1 MFQLLLAVIYIAFI
15 SLGLPDALLGSAW
28 PVMYR
33 EFGVNVSYA
42 GIISMIIAFGTVVSS
57 LQSDRLT
64 KKFGTGRVTAAS
76 VALTAFALFGFSL
89 SHSFYALVF
98 LALPYGLGAGSV
110 DASLNNYVALHY
122 KSRHMSWLH
131 CMWGVG
137 AAAGPY
143 VMGFALAHGN
153 TWNAGY
159 RAIAVL
165 QTALTA
171 LLVFSLPLWKRND
184 KNDAVERI
192 SGAAQASVSDIRPSV
207 PKTTE
212 SSAFDTSKASSLDS
226 ADTRPLSL
234 KEIINLPG
242 AKAVM
247 LSFFCYSAVEQT
259 SGLWAASYAVL
270 QGGVSADVAARYA
283 SFVYLGITAGRALAG
298 FISMYLNDTQMVRL
312 GEIVI
317 LAGVILLFVP
327 FGNAFT
333 LSGFALIGLGCAPV
347 FPSLIHATPHH
358 FGANKSQA
366 VIGVQMASAY
376 IGTCS
381 LPPLFGFI
389 ANRFGISLLPVYVLF
404 FCVLMIASHER
415 LIRLTERRPESI
427 V

>member
-28 PVMYR
+28 PVIYR
-33 EFGVNVSYA
+33 EFGVSVSYA
-42 GIISMIIAFGTVVSS
+42 GIISMIIALGTVVSS

-89 SHSFYALVF
+89 AHSFYALVF

-159 RAIAVL
+159 RAIALL

-184 KNDAVERI
+184 RSAAERI
-192 SGAAQASVSDIRPSV
+192 SGAVQPS
-207 PKTTE
+207 PSGKAA
-212 SSAFDTSKASSLDS
+212 SSAFDSV
-226 ADTRPLSL
+226 DTRPLSL

-242 AKAVM
+242 AKSVM
-247 LSFFCYSAVEQT
+247 LSFFCYAAVEQT

-270 QGGVSADVAARYA
+270 HNGVSADTAARYA
-283 SFVYLGITAGRALAG
+283 SFVYLGITAGRALCG

-317 LAGVILLFVP
+317 LAGVILLFMP

-333 LSGFALIGLGCAPV
+333 LLGFALTGLGCAPV

-358 FGANKSQA
+358 FGVNKSQA
-366 VIGVQMASAY
+366 LIGVQMASAY
-376 IGTCS
+376 IGNCM

-389 ANRFGISLLPVYVLF
+389 ANRFGISFLPAYLLLF
-404 FCVLMIASHER
+404 CTLMIASHER
-415 LIRLTERRPESI
+415 LIRLTKRRLESI

>member
-1 MFQLLLAVIYIAFI
+1 MFQILLAVIYIAFI
-15 SLGLPDALLGSAW
+15 SLGLPDALFGSAW

-33 EFGVNVSYA
+33 EFGVSVSYA
-42 GIISMIIAFGTVVSS
+42 GIISMIIASGTVVSS
-57 LQSDRLT
+57 LHSDRLT

-89 SHSFYALVF
+89 AHSFCALVF
-98 LALPYGLGAGSV
+98 LSFPYGLGAGSV

-143 VMGFALAHGN
+143 VMGFAIAHGN

-165 QTALTA
+165 QAALTA

-184 KNDAVERI
+184 MSVP
-192 SGAAQASVSDIRPSV
+192 AQASASG
-207 PKTTE
+207 
-212 SSAFDTSKASSLDS
+212 KAEVFPFEPP
-226 ADTRPLSL
+226 DTRPLPL
-234 KEIINLPG
+234 KKIINLPG

-247 LSFFCYSAVEQT
+247 LSFFCYAAVEQT
-259 SGLWAASYAVL
+259 SGLWAASYAL
-270 QGGVSADVAARYA
+270 LHNGVSADVAARYA
-283 SFVYLGITAGRALAG
+283 SFVYLGITVGRALGG
-298 FISMYLNDTQMVRL
+298 FLSMYLNDTRMVRL

-327 FGNAFT
+327 YGKAFT
-333 LSGFALIGLGCAPV
+333 LSGFALTGLGCAPV
-347 FPSLIHATPHH
+347 FPSLIHATPRH
-358 FGANKSQA
+358 FGANKSQT
-366 VIGVQMASAY
+366 VIGVQMANAY
-376 IGTCS
+376 VGNCA

-389 ANRFGISLLPVYVLF
+389 AARFGIFLLPVYLLLF
-404 FCVLMIASHER
+404 CTLMIASHER
-415 LIRLTERRPESI
+415 LIRQTKRRSETAA
-427 V
+427 

>member
-1 MFQLLLAVIYIAFI
+1 M
-15 SLGLPDALLGSAW
+15 
-28 PVMYR
+28 
-33 EFGVNVSYA
+33 
-42 GIISMIIAFGTVVSS
+42 
-57 LQSDRLT
+57 
-64 KKFGTGRVTAAS
+64 
-76 VALTAFALFGFSL
+76 
-89 SHSFYALVF
+89 
-98 LALPYGLGAGSV
+98 
-110 DASLNNYVALHY
+110 
-122 KSRHMSWLH
+122 
-131 CMWGVG
+131 
-137 AAAGPY
+137 
-143 VMGFALAHGN
+143 
-153 TWNAGY
+153 
-159 RAIAVL
+159 
-165 QTALTA
+165 
-171 LLVFSLPLWKRND
+171 
-184 KNDAVERI
+184 
-192 SGAAQASVSDIRPSV
+192 
-207 PKTTE
+207 
-212 SSAFDTSKASSLDS
+212 
-226 ADTRPLSL
+226 
-234 KEIINLPG
+234 
-242 AKAVM
+242 
-247 LSFFCYSAVEQT
+247 EQT

-270 QGGVSADVAARYA
+270 HNGVSADVAARYA

-327 FGNAFT
+327 FGNTFT

-358 FGANKSQA
+358 FGANESQA

>member
-1 MFQLLLAVIYIAFI
+1 MFQLLLAIIYTAFI

-33 EFGVNVSYA
+33 EFGVKVSYA
-42 GIISMIIAFGTVVSS
+42 GIISMIIALGTVVSS

-137 AAAGPY
+137 AAAGPH
-143 VMGFALAHGN
+143 VMGFMLAHGN

-159 RAIAVL
+159 RTIAVL

-184 KNDAVERI
+184 KNDAAERI
-192 SGAAQASVSDIRPSV
+192 SGAAQASVFDIRPSV

-212 SSAFDTSKASSLDS
+212 ASAFDS
-226 ADTRPLSL
+226 ANTRPLSL

-270 QGGVSADVAARYA
+270 YNGVSTDVAARYA
-283 SFVYLGITAGRALAG
+283 SLVYLGITVGRALGG
-298 FISMYLNDTQMVRL
+298 FLSIYLSDTQMVRT

-404 FCVLMIASHER
+404 FCALMIASHER
-415 LIRLTERRPESI
+415 LIRLTERRPE
-427 V
+427 

>member
-1 MFQLLLAVIYIAFI
+1 MLHVLLAVIYIAFI

-42 GIISMIIAFGTVVSS
+42 GIISMIVALGTVVSS

-76 VALTAFALFGFSL
+76 VALTALALFGFSL
-89 SHSFYALVF
+89 ARSFYALVF

-137 AAAGPY
+137 AAVGPY
-143 VMGFALAHGN
+143 VMGFALTHGN
-153 TWNAGY
+153 TWNMGY

-171 LLVFSLPLWKRND
+171 LLVFSLPRWKRND
-184 KNDAVERI
+184 TSGDIRAV
-192 SGAAQASVSDIRPSV
+192 VSDMRSSV
-207 PKTTE
+207 PNTAE
-212 SSAFDTSKASSLDS
+212 FSAFDTSKASSLDS

-234 KEIINLPG
+234 KEIIDLPG
-242 AKAVM
+242 AKEVM

-270 QGGVSADVAARYA
+270 HNGVSADVAARYA
-283 SFVYLGITAGRALAG
+283 SFVYLGITAGRALGG
-298 FISMYLNDTQMVRL
+298 FISMYLNDTQMVRF

-317 LAGVILLFVP
+317 LAGVILLFLP

-333 LSGFALIGLGCAPV
+333 LLGFALIGLGCAPV

-358 FGANKSQA
+358 FGADKSQA

-376 IGTCS
+376 IGTCV

-389 ANRFGISLLPVYVLF
+389 ADRSGISLLSAYVLL

-415 LIRLTERRPESI
+415 LVRLTKLRRKTAA
-427 V
+427 

>member
-1 MFQLLLAVIYIAFI
+1 MFQLLLAIIYTAFI

-33 EFGVNVSYA
+33 EFGVKVSYA
-42 GIISMIIAFGTVVSS
+42 GIISMIIALGTVVSS

-137 AAAGPY
+137 AAAGPH
-143 VMGFALAHGN
+143 VMGFMLAHGN

-159 RAIAVL
+159 RTIAVL

-184 KNDAVERI
+184 KNDAAERI
-192 SGAAQASVSDIRPSV
+192 SGAAQASVFDIRPSV

-212 SSAFDTSKASSLDS
+212 ASAFDS
-226 ADTRPLSL
+226 ANTRPLSL
-234 KEIINLPG
+234 EEIINLPG

-270 QGGVSADVAARYA
+270 YNGVSTDVAARYA
-283 SFVYLGITAGRALAG
+283 SLVYLGITVGRALGG
-298 FISMYLNDTQMVRL
+298 FLSMYLSDTQMVRT

-404 FCVLMIASHER
+404 FCALMIASHER
-415 LIRLTERRPESI
+415 LIRLTERRPE
-427 V
+427 

>member
-1 MFQLLLAVIYIAFI
+1 MIHVLLAVIYIAFI

-143 VMGFALAHGN
+143 VMGFALTHGN
-153 TWNAGY
+153 TWNTGY
-159 RAIAVL
+159 RAIALL

-171 LLVFSLPLWKRND
+171 LLIFSLPLWKRND
-184 KNDAVERI
+184 ISAAERI
-192 SGAAQASVSDIRPSV
+192 SGAAQPS
-207 PKTTE
+207 PSGKAAP
-212 SSAFDTSKASSLDS
+212 SAFNS

-283 SFVYLGITAGRALAG
+283 SFVYLGITVGRALGG
-298 FISMYLNDTQMVRL
+298 FLSMYLSDTQMVRT

-347 FPSLIHATPHH
+347 FPSLIHATPHY

-381 LPPLFGFI
+381 LPPFFGFI

-404 FCVLMIASHER
+404 FCALMIASHER
-415 LIRLTERRPESI
+415 LIRLTERRPE
-427 V
+427 

>member
-1 MFQLLLAVIYIAFI
+1 MFQLLLAIIYTAFI

-33 EFGVNVSYA
+33 EFGVKVSYA
-42 GIISMIIAFGTVVSS
+42 GIISMIIALGTVVSS

-137 AAAGPY
+137 AAAGPH
-143 VMGFALAHGN
+143 VMGFMLAHGN

-159 RAIAVL
+159 RTIAVL

-184 KNDAVERI
+184 KNDAAERI
-192 SGAAQASVSDIRPSV
+192 SGAAQASVFDIRPSV

-212 SSAFDTSKASSLDS
+212 ASAFDS
-226 ADTRPLSL
+226 ANTRPLSL

-270 QGGVSADVAARYA
+270 YNGVSTDIAARYA
-283 SFVYLGITAGRALAG
+283 SLVYLGITVGRALGG
-298 FISMYLNDTQMVRL
+298 FLSIYLSDTQMVRT

-389 ANRFGISLLPVYVLF
+389 ANRFGISLLPAYVLF

-415 LIRLTERRPESI
+415 LIRLIERRPE
-427 V
+427 